1 MTPLEAYMYESMF
14 QSKKDGA
21 WRLNNENKGNLP
33 QVGEINKKTKE
44 ITLVTPKG
52 ELAKGLKVVL
62 VFNVFKAG
70 ENKGVGLQAVLADE
84 PLRYFSTNSTFSSLE
99 NLGFTIKDDRDQTE
113 DDSAEVVPT
122 TPSPAPNAEPTVDEI
137 NAEDGADDLPWN

>member
-1 MTPLEAYMYESMF
+1 M
-14 QSKKDGA
+14 
-21 WRLNNENKGNLP
+21 NNENKGNLP
-33 QVGEINKKTKE
+33 QVGEIDKKTKQ

-84 PLRYFSTNSTFSSLE
+84 PLRYFSTNNTFSSLE
-99 NLGFTIKDDRDQTE
+99 NLGFTIKDERNQTEEDSPEDEVDQTT
-113 DDSAEVVPT
+113 SA
-122 TPSPAPNAEPTVDEI
+122 PAPSAEPTVDDI
-137 NAEDGADDLPWN
+137 HTEDGADDLPWN